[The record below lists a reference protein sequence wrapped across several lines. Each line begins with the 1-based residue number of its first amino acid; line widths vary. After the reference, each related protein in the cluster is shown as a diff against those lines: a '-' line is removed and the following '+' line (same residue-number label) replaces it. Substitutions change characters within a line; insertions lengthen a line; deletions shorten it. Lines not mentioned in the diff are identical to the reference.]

1 MAHLNQRKI
10 LKLRKNLCVSQGCA
24 ANLPSEVK
32 TFSKSLGSISLT
44 HRCNKP
50 LLCPCRLRLSETIWE
65 VSRKLWFDMHM
76 GSLQEEYLVNR
87 RHTCGRVFPTN
98 DQKKKKIVV
107 NRLRQFIWLK
117 LSQGTESLLLIGK
130 ELIAEV
136 DVYDSYPQQAF

>member
-98 DQKKKKIVV
+98 DQKKKKNSCSSIKAIYLVKIITGNRITPLNRERV
-107 NRLRQFIWLK
+107 NC
-117 LSQGTESLLLIGK
+117 
-130 ELIAEV
+130 
-136 DVYDSYPQQAF
+136 